1 MAGDVLN
8 EAARL
13 AQGSDPAAARPLIAR
28 LLARD
33 PHDADA
39 LTLSGL
45 VAQRTGD
52 AAAAVAAFG
61 RARDADPANPARIGN
76 HAIALKQAGRF
87 AEAIAAFEAALA
99 IRPGAAVTLANLG
112 SCLIAA
118 ERATEAERVL
128 RQAVA
133 AKPDHGEA
141 WNSLG
146 VSLARQR
153 RPAEAIDAYRRALA
167 IRPGHV
173 EATLNLIDALAAA
186 GDVEQ
191 AERKACEMV
200 RTHPANPR
208 AANQLAGLLDRRGE
222 RDAAI
227 EIYGAAFARGPINHP
242 IGVNLAGALIAAGRD
257 GEALPV
263 LDRLIA
269 ALPTVTT
276 PLALRCAALDRL
288 GDSATR
294 DALMAIDRF
303 VSIHDIDAVT
313 GFATIDAFNRALE
326 AELRAHPSLT
336 FEPEGLVTRGGRQ
349 SDELVSADTPAIAAL
364 AGLARDALAAR
375 IEATEPG
382 DHPFIAARPAH
393 WSLTLWGTIL
403 APGGTVDPHIHAPNW
418 LSGVYYPTLPAATG
432 DGEAGWFAIGSL
444 PDRLGGGGTI
454 RTIEPRPGRMIL
466 FPSYLWHAT
475 LPFGGNAERISFAF
489 DLVPAGIGRP
499 HRLDR

>member
-1 MAGDVLN
+1 MAGDMLN

-13 AQGSDPAAARPLIAR
+13 AQGSDPAAARPVIAR

-52 AAAAVAAFG
+52 AAEAVAAFG
-61 RARDADPANPARIGN
+61 QARDADPANPARIGN

-99 IRPGAAVTLANLG
+99 IRPAAAVTLANLG

-146 VSLARQR
+146 VALVRQR
-153 RPAEAIDAYRRALA
+153 RAAEAIDAYRRALA
-167 IRPGHV
+167 IRPGHI
-173 EATLNLIDALAAA
+173 EATLNLIDALIAA
-186 GDVEQ
+186 GD
-191 AERKACEMV
+191 AEKAEPLSREMQ
-200 RTHPANPR
+200 RLHPANPR
-208 AANQLAGLLDRRGE
+208 AANQLAGLLERSGE
-222 RDAAI
+222 REAAI
-227 EIYGAAFARGPINHP
+227 QIYREAFARGPINHP
-242 IGVNLAGALIAAGRD
+242 IGVNLATALIAAGRD
-257 GEALPV
+257 AEALPV

-288 GDSATR
+288 GQAEMR
-294 DALMAIDRF
+294 DALMAVDRF
-303 VSIHDIDAVT
+303 VSIHDIDAVM
-313 GFATIDAFNRALE
+313 GFASIDIFNRALE

-336 FEPEGLVTRGGRQ
+336 FEPAGLVTRGGRQ
-349 SDELVSADTPAIAAL
+349 SDELTNADTPAIAAL
-364 AGLARDALAAR
+364 AALARNALAER
-375 IEATEPG
+375 IVSIGSG
-382 DHPFIAARPAH
+382 DHAFLMARPER
-393 WSLTLWGTIL
+393 WSLTMWGTIL
-403 APGGTVDPHIHAPNW
+403 SPGGAVDPHIHAPNW
-418 LSGVYYPTLPAATG
+418 LSGVYYPTLPAATD
-432 DGEAGWFAIGSL
+432 DGEAGWFAIGAL

-454 RTIEPRPGRMIL
+454 RTMAPRPGRMIL

-475 LPFGGNAERISFAF
+475 LPFGGDAERISFAF
-489 DLVPAGIGRP
+489 DLVPEGIGRP